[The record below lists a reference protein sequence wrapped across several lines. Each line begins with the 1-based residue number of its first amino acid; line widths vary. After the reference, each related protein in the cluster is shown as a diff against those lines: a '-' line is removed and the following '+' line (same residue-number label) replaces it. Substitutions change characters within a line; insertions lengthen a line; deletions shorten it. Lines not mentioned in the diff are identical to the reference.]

1 MIQLTELA
9 KVENTGSFQRPS
21 QPIVSRQLFDNRRR
35 DLRIAE
41 SLMNHFPRP
50 QSTVLMTPDHV
61 VYEKYLVLLGTP
73 IG

>member
-9 KVENTGSFQRPS
+9 RAENTGSFQRPS
-21 QPIVSRQLFDNRRR
+21 QPIVWRQLFDNRRR
-35 DLRIAE
+35 DRHIVE

-61 VYEKYLVLLGTP
+61 VYEKYLVLLGAP

>member
-35 DLRIAE
+35 DLHIAE